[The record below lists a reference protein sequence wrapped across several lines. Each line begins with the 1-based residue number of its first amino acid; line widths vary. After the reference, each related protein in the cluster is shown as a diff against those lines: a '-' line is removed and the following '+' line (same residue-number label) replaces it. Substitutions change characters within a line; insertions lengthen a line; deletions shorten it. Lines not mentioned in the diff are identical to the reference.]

1 VHAAVTHHRDWI
13 AGEVLAREL
22 DVVEDHAP
30 AGAATTTVDGE
41 AVSDRTPR

>member
-1 VHAAVTHHRDWI
+1 
-13 AGEVLAREL
+13 LARTF

-41 AVSDRTPR
+41 PVWISLRRV